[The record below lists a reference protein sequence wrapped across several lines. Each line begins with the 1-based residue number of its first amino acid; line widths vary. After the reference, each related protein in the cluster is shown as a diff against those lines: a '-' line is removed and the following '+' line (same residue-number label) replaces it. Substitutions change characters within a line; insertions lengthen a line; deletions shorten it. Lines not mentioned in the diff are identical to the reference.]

1 MCHEWHN
8 FHHSVKL
15 MTSTFKYEYMHGFIY
30 HQTCLH
36 ELDITYIILALSLP
50 GKWGMTFHSYGHGHK
65 MQGPPCTSAKAFA
78 SFPFPWALQMHP
90 PGHNNS
96 QRNTQ
101 GHDEQQRLTMVVSV
115 YPPKQGN
122 VQWIC
127 TVPFPPSNHA
137 QYQQYRSET
146 CHSLWSTLRIH
157 RLYLRI
163 GQNSLK

>member
-1 MCHEWHN
+1 
-8 FHHSVKL
+8 
-15 MTSTFKYEYMHGFIY
+15 
-30 HQTCLH
+30 
-36 ELDITYIILALSLP
+36 
-50 GKWGMTFHSYGHGHK
+50 MTFHSYGHGHK

-127 TVPFPPSNHA
+127 TVLFPPSNHA

-157 RLYLRI
+157 RLYFKNWTEQLKIKETNSKEGNVENNWPNWFDQSHLIRI
-163 GQNSLK
+163 RFHFNQYIQTQKCLQLHRIY